1 MSEQNKQ
8 TTQALS
14 MQELWDS
21 SMLDAGSAAWLEAL
35 YETYLHNPNDV
46 DSHWREYF
54 GTLPRING
62 VLRDTVH
69 ADVREQFRRL
79 TEHRGGTVLPPSQSA
94 SAASLEHE
102 RKQVR
107 VLQLINAYRFRG
119 HQKADIDPLGRTH
132 TQPVEDL
139 SLASHELGENDL
151 QTVFST
157 GSLYGPEETTLEEIL
172 EIVSDSYCGS
182 IGSEYMHMTETGE
195 KRWIQQRIETVRGK
209 ADMDVLARTQL
220 LQRLTAAEG
229 LEKYLHTK
237 YVGQKRFSLEGG
249 ETLIPLIHEVIQR
262 SVSHGVKEIVIGM
275 AHRGRLNVLVNV
287 MGKKPAELFSEF
299 EGTKSHG
306 EYMGDVKYHMGF
318 SSDMRTPKGDV
329 HLALAF
335 NPSHLEIV
343 APVVEGSVRARQE
356 RRDDAEGR
364 EVVPIQI
371 HGDAAFAG
379 QGVVMETLQ
388 MSQSRGYSTKGSIHI
403 VVNNQIGFTTSN
415 IQDSRSTHYCTDV
428 AKMVDAPIFH
438 VNGDDPEAVMLVAQI
453 ALDYRMAFKK
463 DVVIDM
469 ICYRRHGHNEADEP
483 SATQP
488 MMYQKIQ
495 QLKTTRALY
504 ADRLVKEKIVA
515 AELPDAMLEDY
526 RNELDAGHCVVPE
539 ISTSADPSLHAFHI
553 NWHPYMSDV
562 SEPLV
567 ETAINMETVRLLC
580 EQLEQRP
587 RGLELHPR
595 VEKIMQDRHKMA
607 AGAMLC
613 DWGFAETLAYAS
625 LVTEGYAVRLSGQ
638 DSGRGTF
645 FHRHAVLH
653 NQQDGTS
660 YIPLR
665 NLSEAQS
672 NFLVI
677 DSLLSEAAVLAFE
690 YGYATAEPET
700 LVLWEAQFGDFAN
713 NAQVVID
720 QFIVAGEQ
728 KWGRLCGL
736 VMLLPHGFEGQGA
749 EHSSARLE
757 RYLQLCAQNNI
768 QVCVPSTPAQ
778 MFHLLRRQ
786 MIRKYRKPLII
797 MTPKSLLRHK
807 LAVNSLD
814 DICQENFFTVI
825 DETDDVSAKK
835 ITRVIMCSGKV
846 YYDLL
851 IQRREAALE
860 HVAIIRIEELYPFP
874 ADALNSVLQ
883 KYSKAE
889 ELIWCQEEPKNQG
902 AWDYFEPR
910 FAAKL
915 DHPCMVEYVGREPSA
930 APAVGS
936 AKVHAQQQKR
946 LVKQALFGK
955 SDKK

>member
-1 MSEQNKQ
+1 MSDKLK
-8 TTQALS
+8 TS
-14 MQELWDS
+14 MKDLWENS
-21 SMLDAGSAAWLEAL
+21 ILDAGSAAWVEGM
-35 YETYLHNPNDV
+35 YENYLQNPNSV
-46 DSHWREYF
+46 DTQWREYF

-62 VLRDTVH
+62 TLKDTNHSEIRD
-69 ADVREQFRRL
+69 QFRRI
-79 TEHRGGTVLPPSQSA
+79 TEERSGTPLPPAQAVSTLA
-94 SAASLEHE
+94 LEHE
-102 RKQVR
+102 RKQVK

-119 HQKADIDPLGRTH
+119 HQKADVDPLGRTH
-132 TQPVEDL
+132 TQAVDDL
-139 SLASHELGENDL
+139 SLASHELSDADL
-151 QTVFST
+151 QTIFTT
-157 GSLYGPEETTLEEIL
+157 GSLCGPEAATLQEIYS
-172 EIVSDSYCGS
+172 IISDAYCGS
-182 IGSEYMHMTETGE
+182 IGAEYMHITETGE

-209 ADMDVLARTQL
+209 ASLSTQEKKNL
-220 LQRLTAAEG
+220 LMRLTAAEG

-249 ETLIPLIHEVIQR
+249 ETLIPLIHEVVHR
-262 SVSHGVKEIVIGM
+262 SASHGMKEVVIGM

-287 MGKKPAELFSEF
+287 MGKTPAELFSEF

-306 EYMGDVKYHMGF
+306 EYMGDVKYHLGF
-318 SSDMRTPKGDV
+318 SSDMQTEKGDV

-343 APVVEGSVRARQE
+343 APVVEGSARARQE
-356 RRDDAEGR
+356 HRNDFEGV
-364 EVVPIQI
+364 EVLPIQI

-388 MSQSRGYSTKGSIHI
+388 MSQSRGYSTKGSLHI

-415 IQDSRSTHYCTDV
+415 IEDSRSTHYCTDV

-438 VNGDDPEAVMLVAQI
+438 VNSDDPEAVMLVTQI

-463 DVVIDM
+463 DVVIDL

-488 MMYQKIQ
+488 MMYKKIANI
-495 QLKTTRALY
+495 LSTRAIY
-504 ADRLVKEKIVA
+504 VEKLNREEIISSDFSEQLMTA
-515 AELPDAMLEDY
+515 Y
-526 RNELDAGHCVVPE
+526 RDELDSGNCVVPGILKNE
-539 ISTSADPSLHAFHI
+539 NSSYAFHV
-553 NWHPYMSDV
+553 NWQPYENNIQDV
-562 SEPLV
+562 SA
-567 ETAINMETVRLLC
+567 ETAINLETLRLLC
-580 EQLEQRP
+580 EQLEKRP
-587 RGLELHPR
+587 ADFELQPR

-607 AGAMLC
+607 AGALDI

-625 LVTEGYAVRLSGQ
+625 LVTEGHAVRLSGQ

-645 FHRHAVLH
+645 FHRHAVWH
-653 NQQDGTS
+653 NQIDGSS
-660 YIPLR
+660 YVPLR
-665 NLSEAQS
+665 NMSEDQA

-677 DSLLSEAAVLAFE
+677 DSLLSEVAVLAFE
-690 YGYATAEPET
+690 FGYATAEPEA

-713 NAQVVID
+713 GAQVVID

-736 VMLLPHGFEGQGA
+736 VMLLPHGYEGQGA

-778 MFHLLRRQ
+778 MFHMLRRQ
-786 MIRKYRKPLII
+786 MLRKYRKPLIV

-807 LAVNSLD
+807 LAVNTLD
-814 DICQENFFTVI
+814 DICIGSFQNVI
-825 DETDDVSAKK
+825 DEVDDIEAGEVK
-835 ITRVIMCSGKV
+835 RVVMCSGKV

-851 IQRREAALE
+851 IQRRESKLN
-860 HVAIIRIEELYPFP
+860 HTAIIRIEELYPFP
-874 ADALNSVLQ
+874 ADSLNVALE
-883 KYSKAE
+883 KYKNAE
-889 ELIWCQEEPKNQG
+889 QLIWCQEEPKNQG

-915 DHPCMVEYVGREPSA
+915 DHVCMVEYVGRDPAA

-936 AKVHAQQQKR
+936 AKVHAQQQKK
-946 LVKQALFGK
+946 LVRQALGLPEE
-955 SDKK
+955 

>member
-1 MSEQNKQ
+1 MNEKNKS
-8 TTQALS
+8 T
-14 MQELWDS
+14 MQELWDN
-21 SMLDAGSAAWLEAL
+21 SMLDAGSAAWLEGL

-46 DSHWREYF
+46 DTNWREYF
-54 GTLPRING
+54 GTLPRVNG
-62 VLRDTVH
+62 TLKDSIH
-69 ADVREQFRRL
+69 SDVREQFRRI
-79 TEHRGGTVLPPSQSA
+79 TEHRSGTQLPPIQSA
-94 SAASLEHE
+94 SNAALDHE
-102 RKQVR
+102 RKQVK

-119 HQKADIDPLGRTH
+119 HQKADVDPLGRTH
-132 TQPVEDL
+132 TKPVDDLALGEYDL
-139 SLASHELGENDL
+139 SDADL

-157 GSLYGPEETTLEEIL
+157 GSLCGPSETTLEEIYGIIS
-172 EIVSDSYCGS
+172 ESYCGS
-182 IGSEYMHMTETGE
+182 IGVEYMHITETGE
-195 KRWIQQRIETVRGK
+195 KRWIQQRVETVRGK
-209 ADMDVLARTQL
+209 ASLNLQEKENL
-220 LQRLTAAEG
+220 LKRLTAAEG

-249 ETLIPLIHEVIQR
+249 ETLIPLIHEIIQR
-262 SVSHGVKEIVIGM
+262 AASHGMKEAVIGM
-275 AHRGRLNVLVNV
+275 AHRGRLNMLVNV
-287 MGKKPAELFSEF
+287 MGKTPAELFSEF

-306 EYMGDVKYHMGF
+306 EYMGDVKYHLGF
-318 SSDMRTPKGDV
+318 SSDMRTTKGDV
-329 HLALAF
+329 HLVLAF

-343 APVVEGSVRARQE
+343 APVVEGTVRARQE
-356 RRDDAEGR
+356 RRGDAEGV
-364 EVVPIQI
+364 EVLPIQI

-388 MSQSRGYSTKGSIHI
+388 MSQSRGYSTKGSLHI

-415 IQDSRSTHYCTDV
+415 IEDSRSTHYCTDV

-438 VNGDDPEAVMLVAQI
+438 VNADDPEAVMLVAQI

-463 DVVIDM
+463 DVVIDL

-488 MMYQKIQ
+488 MMYKKINA
-495 QLKTTRALY
+495 LKTTRAIY
-504 ADRLVKEKIVA
+504 AEKLQNEKTISAAFPEKE
-515 AELPDAMLEDY
+515 LEDY
-526 RNELDAGHCVVPE
+526 RDILDAGYCVVPGILE
-539 ISTSADPSLHAFHI
+539 NENSLYAHHI
-553 NWHPYMSDV
+553 DWRPYENQREDV
-562 SEPLV
+562 TA

-580 EQLEQRP
+580 DRLEKRP
-587 RGLELHPR
+587 ADFELQPR

-607 AGAMLC
+607 VGAMDL

-638 DSGRGTF
+638 DCGRGTF
-645 FHRHAVLH
+645 FHRHAVWH
-653 NQQDGTS
+653 NQIDGS
-660 YIPLR
+660 AYVPLR
-665 NLSEAQS
+665 NMSDDQA

-677 DSLLSEAAVLAFE
+677 DSLLSEVAVLAFE
-690 YGYATAEPET
+690 FGYATAEPES
-700 LVLWEAQFGDFAN
+700 LVIWEAQFGDFAN
-713 NAQVVID
+713 GAQVVID

-778 MFHLLRRQ
+778 MFHMLRRQ
-786 MIRKYRKPLII
+786 MLKKYRKPLIV

-807 LAVNSLD
+807 LAVNTLD
-814 DICQENFFTVI
+814 DICLGEFKSVI
-825 DETDDVSAKK
+825 DEIDKLDAKSVK
-835 ITRVIMCSGKV
+835 RVIMCSGKV

-851 IQRREAALE
+851 IQRRESVVNN
-860 HVAIIRIEELYPFP
+860 VAIIRIEELYPFP
-874 ADALNSVLQ
+874 AEALNIALD
-883 KYSKAE
+883 KYSNAE
-889 ELIWCQEEPKNQG
+889 ELVWCQEEPKNQG

-915 DHPCMVEYVGREPSA
+915 DHRCMVEYVGRDPSA

-936 AKVHAQQQKR
+936 AKIHAQQQKK
-946 LVKQALFGK
+946 LVKEALFGNAEK
-955 SDKK
+955 E

>member
-1 MSEQNKQ
+1 MSDKNK
-8 TTQALS
+8 AS
-14 MQELWDS
+14 MQDLWENA
-21 SMLDAGSAAWLEAL
+21 MLDAGSAAWVEGL
-35 YETYLHNPNDV
+35 YESYLHNPNDV
-46 DSHWREYF
+46 DSRWREFF

-62 VLRDTVH
+62 TLKDTIH
-69 ADVREQFRRL
+69 SDVREQFRRI
-79 TEHRGGTVLPPSQSA
+79 TEKRSGTQLPPSQSA
-94 SAASLEHE
+94 STAAFEHE
-102 RKQVR
+102 RKQVK

-119 HQKADIDPLGRTH
+119 HQKADVDPLGRTH
-132 TQPVEDL
+132 TNFVDDL
-139 SLASHELGENDL
+139 SLASHELGDADL

-157 GSLYGPEETTLEEIL
+157 GSLCGPNETTLQEIYN
-172 EIVSDSYCGS
+172 IINDAYCSS
-182 IGSEYMHMTETGE
+182 IGVEYMHITETGE
-195 KRWIQQRIETVRGK
+195 KRWIQQRIETVRGQANLN
-209 ADMDVLARTQL
+209 ADEKKNVLK
-220 LQRLTAAEG
+220 RLIAAEG

-237 YVGQKRFSLEGG
+237 YVGQKRFSLEGA
-249 ETLIPLIHEVIQR
+249 ETLIPLIHEVVQR
-262 SVSHGVKEIVIGM
+262 SASHGMKEVVIGM

-287 MGKKPAELFSEF
+287 MGKTPAELFSEF
-299 EGTKSHG
+299 EGTKSQRG
-306 EYMGDVKYHMGF
+306 QMGDVKYHMGF
-318 SSDMRTPKGDV
+318 SSDLNTENGDI

-356 RRDDAEGR
+356 HRNDAEGV
-364 EVVPIQI
+364 EVLPIQI

-388 MSQSRGYSTKGSIHI
+388 MSQSRGYSTKGSLHI

-438 VNGDDPEAVMLVAQI
+438 VNSDDPEAVMLATQI

-463 DVVIDM
+463 DVVIDL

-488 MMYQKIQ
+488 MMYKKISA
-495 QLKTTRALY
+495 LASTRSLY
-504 ADRLVKEKIVA
+504 ADKLIKEKTLS
-515 AELPDAMLEDY
+515 EEKNNQLMQYY
-526 RNELDAGHCVVPE
+526 RDELDAGNCVVPGIIKNKE
-539 ISTSADPSLHAFHI
+539 ASYAFHI
-553 NWHPYMSDV
+553 NWRIYENSG
-562 SEPLV
+562 EGENI
-567 ETAINMETVRLLC
+567 ETAINMERLRLLC
-580 EQLEQRP
+580 EQLEKRP
-587 RGLELHPR
+587 PGIALQPR

-607 AGAMLC
+607 AGALDM

-645 FHRHAVLH
+645 FHRHSVWH
-653 NQQDGTS
+653 NQIDGST
-660 YIPLR
+660 YVPLR
-665 NLSEAQS
+665 NMSDEQA

-713 NAQVVID
+713 GAQVVID

-728 KWGRLCGL
+728 KWNRLCGL
-736 VMLLPHGFEGQGA
+736 TMLLPHGYEGQGA

-786 MIRKYRKPLII
+786 IIRKYRKPLIV

-807 LAVNSLD
+807 LAVNTLD
-814 DICQENFFTVI
+814 DICLGRFLNVI
-825 DETDDVSAKK
+825 DEVDEVIADEVKR
-835 ITRVIMCSGKV
+835 IIMCSGKV
-846 YYDLL
+846 FYELL
-851 IQRREAALE
+851 IQRRESKLK
-860 HVAIIRIEELYPFP
+860 HVVIVRIEELYPFP
-874 ADALNSVLQ
+874 AESLNVVLE
-883 KYSKAE
+883 KYKNAE
-889 ELIWCQEEPKNQG
+889 QLIWCQEEPKNQG

-936 AKVHAQQQKR
+936 AKVHAQQQKQ
-946 LVKQALFGK
+946 LINEALGLYKQ
-955 SDKK
+955 

>member
-1 MSEQNKQ
+1 
-8 TTQALS
+8 
-14 MQELWDS
+14 
-21 SMLDAGSAAWLEAL
+21 MLDAGSAAWLEGL

-46 DSHWREYF
+46 DTNWREYF

-62 VLRDTVH
+62 ALKDTIH
-69 ADVREQFRRL
+69 SEVREQFRRI
-79 TEHRGGTVLPPSQSA
+79 TEHRSGTQLPPAQSA
-94 SAASLEHE
+94 STAALEHE
-102 RKQVR
+102 RKQVK
-107 VLQLINAYRFRG
+107 VLQLINAFRFRG
-119 HQKADIDPLGRTH
+119 HQKADVDPLGRTH
-132 TQPVEDL
+132 TAPVDDL
-139 SLASHELGENDL
+139 SLSEYGLTEADL

-157 GSLYGPEETTLEEIL
+157 GSLCGPDETTLQEIYD
-172 EIVSDSYCGS
+172 IVSESYCGS
-182 IGSEYMHMTETGE
+182 IGAEYMHITETGE

-209 ADMDVLARTQL
+209 ANLDLAEKKDL
-220 LQRLTAAEG
+220 LKRLTAAEG

-249 ETLIPLIHEVIQR
+249 ETLIPLIHEIVNR
-262 SVSHGVKEIVIGM
+262 SASHGMKEVVIGM

-287 MGKKPAELFSEF
+287 MGKTPSELFSEF

-306 EYMGDVKYHMGF
+306 DYMGDVKYHLGY
-318 SSDMRTPKGDV
+318 SSDMQTPKGNV
-329 HLALAF
+329 HLVLAF

-356 RRDDAEGR
+356 RRGDAEGV
-364 EVVPIQI
+364 EVLPIQV

-388 MSQSRGYSTKGSIHI
+388 MSQSRGYSTKGSVHI

-415 IQDSRSTHYCTDV
+415 IEDSRSTHYCTDV
-428 AKMVDAPIFH
+428 AKMVDSPIFH
-438 VNGDDPEAVMLVAQI
+438 VNADDPEAVMLVAQI

-463 DVVIDM
+463 DVVIDL

-488 MMYQKIQ
+488 MMYKKINN
-495 QLKTTRALY
+495 LITTRAVYAEKLQREKTVVSEY
-504 ADRLVKEKIVA
+504 ADQQMAKFR
-515 AELPDAMLEDY
+515 D
-526 RNELDAGHCVVPE
+526 ELDAGHCVVPGIIE
-539 ISTSADPSLHAFHI
+539 NENSTYAYHI
-553 NWHPYMSDV
+553 NWHPYENAREDV
-562 SEPLV
+562 SA
-567 ETAINMETVRLLC
+567 ETAINMEALRLLC
-580 EQLEQRP
+580 EQLEKRP
-587 RGLELHPR
+587 AGFELQPR

-607 AGAMLC
+607 AGAMEL

-625 LVTEGYAVRLSGQ
+625 LVTEGFAVRLSGQ
-638 DSGRGTF
+638 DCGRGTF
-645 FHRHAVLH
+645 FHRHSVWH
-653 NQQDGTS
+653 NQIDGSS
-660 YIPLR
+660 YVPLR
-665 NLSEAQS
+665 NMSEDQA

-690 YGYATAEPET
+690 FGYATVEPES
-700 LVLWEAQFGDFAN
+700 LVIWEAQFGDFAN

-720 QFIVAGEQ
+720 QFIVSGEQ

-778 MFHLLRRQ
+778 MFHMLRRQ
-786 MIRKYRKPLII
+786 MLRKYRKPLIV

-807 LAVNSLD
+807 LAVNTLD
-814 DICQENFFTVI
+814 DICEGSFLSVI
-825 DETDDVSAKK
+825 DEVDDIDVKK
-835 ITRVIMCSGKV
+835 VKRVIMCSGKV

-851 IQRREAALE
+851 IQRREEKLND
-860 HVAIIRIEELYPFP
+860 VAIVRIEELYPFP
-874 ADALNSVLQ
+874 VESLNVALD
-883 KYSKAE
+883 KYINAE

-915 DHPCMVEYVGREPSA
+915 DHPCMVEYIGREPSA

-936 AKVHAQQQKR
+936 AKVHAQQQKK
-946 LVKQALFGK
+946 LVKEALFGNAAK
-955 SDKK
+955 D

>member
-1 MSEQNKQ
+1 MSDKIK
-8 TTQALS
+8 AS
-14 MQELWDS
+14 MKDLWEN
-21 SMLDAGSAAWLEAL
+21 SMLDAGSAAWLEGL
-35 YETYLHNPNDV
+35 YESYLLNPNNV
-46 DSHWREYF
+46 ENNWREF
-54 GTLPRING
+54 FATLPRVNG
-62 VLRDTVH
+62 ALKDTIH
-69 ADVREQFRRL
+69 SDVREQFRRITEKRCGTLL
-79 TEHRGGTVLPPSQSA
+79 TPEKSA
-94 SAASLEHE
+94 STVALEHE
-102 RKQVR
+102 RKQVK

-119 HQKADIDPLGRTH
+119 HQKADVDPLGRTH
-132 TQPVEDL
+132 TSEVEDL
-139 SLASHELGENDL
+139 SLSSYGLSDADL
-151 QTVFST
+151 QAVFAT
-157 GSLYGPEETTLEEIL
+157 GSLYGPEEATLEEIYN
-172 EIVSDSYCGS
+172 IVSEAYCGS
-182 IGSEYMHMTETGE
+182 IGAEYMHITETGE
-195 KRWIQQRIETVRGK
+195 KRWLQQRIETVRGK
-209 ADMDVLARTQL
+209 ADLTLAEKEKIL
-220 LQRLTAAEG
+220 SRLTAAEG

-237 YVGQKRFSLEGG
+237 YVGQKRFSLEGA

-262 SVSHGVKEIVIGM
+262 SVSHGLKEVVIGM
-275 AHRGRLNVLVNV
+275 AHRGRLNLLVNV
-287 MGKKPAELFSEF
+287 MGKTPAELFSEF

-306 EYMGDVKYHMGF
+306 EYTGDVKYHLGF
-318 SSDMRTPKGDV
+318 SSDMQTEKGDI

-356 RRDDAEGR
+356 HRNDAEGV
-364 EVVPIQI
+364 EVLPIQI

-388 MSQSRGYSTKGSIHI
+388 MSQSRGYSTKGSLHI

-428 AKMVDAPIFH
+428 AKMVDSPIFH
-438 VNGDDPEAVMLVAQI
+438 VNSDDPEAVILVTQI

-463 DVVIDM
+463 DVVIDL

-483 SATQP
+483 AATQP
-488 MMYQKIQ
+488 MMYKKIAN
-495 QLKTTRALY
+495 LLSTRAIY
-504 ADRLVKEKIVA
+504 AEKLLKEGSVSANNASKMM
-515 AELPDAMLEDY
+515 EEY
-526 RNELDAGHCVVPE
+526 RDELDSGKCVVPGIIKNDN
-539 ISTSADPSLHAFHI
+539 ISYAFHI
-553 NWHPYMSDV
+553 NWHPYENADPGV
-562 SEPLV
+562 LA
-567 ETAINMETVRLLC
+567 ETAINMEALRLLC
-580 EQLEQRP
+580 EQLEKRP
-587 RGLELHPR
+587 AGFELQPR

-607 AGAMLC
+607 AGALDI

-645 FHRHAVLH
+645 FHRHAVWH
-653 NQQDGTS
+653 NQIDGGS
-660 YIPLR
+660 YVPLR
-665 NLSEAQS
+665 NMSDEQA

-700 LVLWEAQFGDFAN
+700 LVIWEAQFGDFAN
-713 NAQVVID
+713 GAQVVID

-736 VMLLPHGFEGQGA
+736 TMLLPHGYEGQGA

-778 MFHLLRRQ
+778 MFHMLRRQ
-786 MIRKYRKPLII
+786 MLRKYRKPLIV

-807 LAVNSLD
+807 LAVNTLD
-814 DICQENFFTVI
+814 DICQGGFQSVI
-825 DETDDVSAKK
+825 EEVDDIKADKVKR
-835 ITRVIMCSGKV
+835 IVMCCGKV

-851 IQRREAALE
+851 TQRRESKLT
-860 HVAIIRIEELYPFP
+860 HVVIVRIEELYPFP
-874 ADALNSVLQ
+874 AESLNIVLD
-883 KYSKAE
+883 KYENAE
-889 ELIWCQEEPKNQG
+889 QLFWCQEEPKNQG

-915 DHPCMVEYVGREPSA
+915 DHACMVEYVGREPSA

-936 AKVHAQQQKR
+936 GKVHAQQQKK
-946 LVKQALFGK
+946 LVRNALGLAEE
-955 SDKK
+955 

>member
-1 MSEQNKQ
+1 MSDKKQ
-8 TTQALS
+8 SS
-14 MQELWDS
+14 MQGLWDT
-21 SMLDAGSAAWLEAL
+21 SMLDAGSAAWVEGL
-35 YETYLHNPNDV
+35 YETYLQNPNDV

-62 VLRDTVH
+62 TLKDTIH
-69 ADVREQFRRL
+69 SEVREQFRRI
-79 TEHRGGTVLPPSQSA
+79 TEKRGGTLSAPGQSVS
-94 SAASLEHE
+94 SAAFEHE
-102 RKQVR
+102 RKQVK

-119 HQKADIDPLGRTH
+119 HQKADVDPLGRTH
-132 TQPVEDL
+132 SNFVDDL
-139 SLASHELGENDL
+139 SLASYELSDADL

-157 GSLYGPEETTLEEIL
+157 GSLCGPSETSLQEIYS
-172 EIVSDSYCGS
+172 IINDAYCSS
-182 IGSEYMHMTETGE
+182 IGSEYMHITETGE
-195 KRWIQQRIETVRGK
+195 KRWIQQRIETVRGQANLSAQEK
-209 ADMDVLARTQL
+209 KNVLK
-220 LQRLTAAEG
+220 RLTAAEG

-249 ETLIPLIHEVIQR
+249 ETLIPLIHEVIER
-262 SVSHGVKEIVIGM
+262 SASHGLKELVIGM

-287 MGKKPAELFSEF
+287 MGKNPAELFSEF
-299 EGTKSHG
+299 EGTKKSLG
-306 EYMGDVKYHMGF
+306 GQGSEQMGDVKYHMGF
-318 SSDMRTPKGDV
+318 SSDLHTQKGDI

-356 RRDDAEGR
+356 HRNDATGV
-364 EVVPIQI
+364 EVLPIQI

-388 MSQSRGYSTKGSIHI
+388 MSQSRGYSTKGSLHI

-438 VNGDDPEAVMLVAQI
+438 VNADDPEAVILATQI

-463 DVVIDM
+463 DVVIDL

-488 MMYQKIQ
+488 MMYKKISALASTRSMYAE
-495 QLKTTRALY
+495 QLLREGIFTQ
-504 ADRLVKEKIVA
+504 EKI
-515 AELPDAMLEDY
+515 EQLMQYY
-526 RNELDAGHCVVPE
+526 RDELDAGNCVVPGIIKNE
-539 ISTSADPSLHAFHI
+539 ESLRAFHI
-553 NWHPYMSDV
+553 NWHKYENDNRNNV
-562 SEPLV
+562 A
-567 ETAINMETVRLLC
+567 ETAINMEHLRLLC
-580 EQLEQRP
+580 EQLEKRP
-587 RGLELHPR
+587 PNFQLQPR
-595 VEKIMQDRHKMA
+595 VEKIMLDRHKMA
-607 AGAMLC
+607 VGALNI

-645 FHRHAVLH
+645 FHRHSVLH
-653 NQQDGTS
+653 NQIDGS
-660 YIPLR
+660 AYVPLR
-665 NLSEAQS
+665 NLSEEQA

-677 DSLLSEAAVLAFE
+677 DSLLSEVAVLAFE

-700 LVLWEAQFGDFAN
+700 LVIWEAQFGDFAN
-713 NAQVVID
+713 GAQVVID

-728 KWGRLCGL
+728 KWNRLCGL
-736 VMLLPHGFEGQGA
+736 TMFLPHGYEGQGA

-757 RYLQLCAQNNI
+757 RYLQLCAQDNV

-786 MIRKYRKPLII
+786 MISQYRKPLIV

-807 LAVNSLD
+807 LAVNTLD
-814 DICQENFFTVI
+814 DICLGRFQNVI
-825 DETDDVSAKK
+825 DEVDEVVKENVK
-835 ITRVIMCSGKV
+835 RVIICSGKV
-846 YYDLL
+846 FYDLL
-851 IQRREAALE
+851 IQRREAKLSN
-860 HVAIIRIEELYPFP
+860 VVIIRIEELYPFP
-874 ADALNSVLQ
+874 AEALNAVLE
-883 KYSKAE
+883 KYKNAE
-889 ELIWCQEEPKNQG
+889 QLIWCQEEPKNQG

-915 DHPCMVEYVGREPSA
+915 NHHCMVEYIGREPSA

-936 AKVHAQQQKR
+936 AKVHALQQKK
-946 LVKQALFGK
+946 LVNDALGLD
-955 SDKK
+955 SEN

>member
-1 MSEQNKQ
+1 
-8 TTQALS
+8 
-14 MQELWDS
+14 
-21 SMLDAGSAAWLEAL
+21 MLDGGSAAWLEGL
-35 YETYLHNPNDV
+35 YEVYLHNPNDV
-46 DSHWREYF
+46 DTHWREYF
-54 GTLPRING
+54 GTLPRIDG
-62 VLRDTVH
+62 VLKDTVH
-69 ADVREQFRRL
+69 SEVREQFRRI
-79 TEHRGGTVLPPSQSA
+79 TEHCGGTQLPPAQSA
-94 SAASLEHE
+94 ITANLEHE
-102 RKQVR
+102 RKQVK

-132 TQPVEDL
+132 TAPVDDL
-139 SLASHELGENDL
+139 SLASHDLSEADL
-151 QTVFST
+151 QTVFAS
-157 GSLYGPEETTLEEIL
+157 GSLYGPEEATLQEIL
-172 EIVSDSYCGS
+172 DIVSNAYCGS
-182 IGSEYMHMTETGE
+182 IGTEYMHISETGE

-209 ADMDVLARTQL
+209 ADLEVEQKVKL

-249 ETLIPLIHEVIQR
+249 ETLIPLIHEVVQR
-262 SVSHGVKEIVIGM
+262 SASHGMKEVVIGM

-287 MGKKPAELFSEF
+287 MGKLPADLFSEF

-306 EYMGDVKYHMGF
+306 DNMGDVKYHMGF
-318 SSDMRTPKGDV
+318 SSDMKTPKGDV

-343 APVVEGSVRARQE
+343 APVAEGSVRARQD
-356 RRDDAEGR
+356 RRGDSEGK
-364 EVVPIQI
+364 EVLPIQI

-388 MSQSRGYSTKGSIHI
+388 MSQSRGYSTKGSLHI
-403 VVNNQIGFTTSN
+403 VINNQIGFTTSN

-428 AKMVDAPIFH
+428 AKMVNAPIFH
-438 VNGDDPEAVMLVAQI
+438 VNADDPEAVMLVAQI

-463 DVVIDM
+463 DVVIDL

-488 MMYQKIQ
+488 MMYKKIS
-495 QLKTTRALY
+495 QLYTTRKIY
-504 ADRLVKEKIVA
+504 ADKLIEQKLLKPGESEA
-515 AELPDAMLEDY
+515 LLEEY
-526 RNELDAGHCVVPE
+526 RAELDAGHCVVPE
-539 ISTSADPSLHAFHI
+539 ITKSVDPSLHAFHI
-553 NWHPYMSDV
+553 DWNPYLSATAEMTA
-562 SEPLV
+562 
-567 ETAINMETVRLLC
+567 ETAINLETLRLLC
-580 EQLEQRP
+580 EQLERRP
-587 RGLELHPR
+587 QEFELHPR

-607 AGAMLC
+607 AGALEI

-625 LVTEGYAVRLSGQ
+625 LVTEGYEIRLSGQ

-645 FHRHAVLH
+645 FHRHAVWH
-653 NQQDGTS
+653 NQIDGS
-660 YIPLR
+660 SHVPLR
-665 NLSEAQS
+665 NMSESQG

-690 YGYATAEPET
+690 YGYATAEPES

-720 QFIVAGEQ
+720 QFIVSGEQ

-778 MFHLLRRQ
+778 MFHMLRRQ
-786 MIRKYRKPLII
+786 MLRKYRKPLIV

-814 DICQENFFTVI
+814 DICDSHFYSVI
-825 DETDDVSAKK
+825 DEVDELDEKHIK
-835 ITRVIMCSGKV
+835 RVIMCSGKV

-851 IQRREAALE
+851 THRREASLQ

-874 ADALNSVLQ
+874 DEALNRVLQ
-883 KYSKAE
+883 KYANAE
-889 ELIWCQEEPKNQG
+889 ELVWCQEEPKNQG

-915 DHPCMVEYVGREPSA
+915 DHPCMVEYIGREPSA

-936 AKVHAQQQKR
+936 AKVHAQQQKK
-946 LVKQALFGK
+946 LVKEALFGIDSK
-955 SDKK
+955 NKNR